1 MGLVLLTGG
10 ARSGKSA
17 LAVRIASRW
26 RGGVTFIATA
36 EARDEEMRD
45 KIARHRADR
54 PDRWRVVEEPVE
66 VSPAI
71 EASPATDLVIVDCLT
86 LWVSNLL
93 ERGVS
98 AAEVGTRAA
107 AASKTAAAR
116 EAPVLVVTNEVGDG
130 IVPLHPGTRAYRDLM
145 GTVNATFGRD
155 AERVLLTVA
164 GRFVSLADPEGVIAD
179 VLGG

>member
-1 MGLVLLTGG
+1 MGVVLLTGG

-26 RGGVTFIATA
+26 PGGVTFIATA
-36 EARDEEMRD
+36 EERDEEMRE

-54 PDRWRVVEEPVE
+54 PAGWSVVEEPVE
-66 VSPAI
+66 LAGAF
-71 EASPATDLVIVDCLT
+71 EAAPATDLVVVDCLT

-93 ERGVS
+93 EAGLGYS
-98 AAEVGTRAA
+98 DIEARAA

-116 EAPVLVVTNEVGDG
+116 GVPVLVVTNEVGDG
-130 IVPLHPGTRAYRDLM
+130 IVPADPATRAYRDLL

-164 GRFVSLADPEGVIAD
+164 GRFVNLTDPEEVIAD
-179 VLGG
+179 VLGQ